1 MRQHGNRNRQSEFH
15 MESIVGDQGATGAD
29 RGGGIILSAVSEME
43 PQEPAAPRK
52 EDEPML
58 YCPVCSTRLTELKC
72 KLVCATLRL
81 LYELRGLLLKPD
93 THVRRVRDHI
103 Y

>member
-1 MRQHGNRNRQSEFH
+1 MSE
-15 MESIVGDQGATGAD
+15 I
-29 RGGGIILSAVSEME
+29 E
-43 PQEPAAPRK
+43 PQEPAARGK

-72 KLVCATLRL
+72 KLVCGRCGYYMSCAD
-81 LYELRGLLLKPD
+81 Y
-93 THVRRVRDHI
+93 

>member
-1 MRQHGNRNRQSEFH
+1 MV
-15 MESIVGDQGATGAD
+15 SIVGDQGATGAR
-29 RGGGIILSAVSEME
+29 RGGGIILSAVSQME

-58 YCPVCSTRLTELKC
+58 YCPVCSTRLSELKC
-72 KLVCATLRL
+72 KLVCGQCGYYMSCAD
-81 LYELRGLLLKPD
+81 Y
-93 THVRRVRDHI
+93 